1 MVAVAP
7 TFSCVIPAFNREG
20 TIARAIESALAQ
32 DHAPLEVIVVD
43 DGSTDGTRGV
53 VEGFGSP
60 VRCVS
65 QANAGGAAARNA
77 GARAATADWVAFLDS
92 DDYWTPGHLQA
103 IAAAIDA
110 TQGQADFYFADL
122 QRTQREGGHRQW
134 EQARFDTAE
143 PHVLT
148 SDATGWVV
156 RPRIPM
162 MLQGTAFHRERF
174 LAKGALWAEM
184 PRRHDTHGFL
194 VHGIGSPACAVNHV
208 GCVMTADDGSG
219 TRLTA
224 QMDPRSRRYWLYSV
238 MIWRDVL
245 RRFPGLEP
253 RRRRLL
259 RHRLAVA
266 HLSLARHGLGRLN
279 PLGAWHLAMALAASP
294 PLLLGRLV
302 GRRPQEEDLVPYGA
316 RDADAPEVAP
326 DQPGGPGK
334 VKPR

>member
-1 MVAVAP
+1 M
-7 TFSCVIPAFNREG
+7 
-20 TIARAIESALAQ
+20 
-32 DHAPLEVIVVD
+32 
-43 DGSTDGTRGV
+43 
-53 VEGFGSP
+53 
-60 VRCVS
+60 
-65 QANAGGAAARNA
+65 
-77 GARAATADWVAFLDS
+77 AFLDS
-92 DDYWTPGHLQA
+92 DDYWTPGHLRA

-110 TQGQADFYFADL
+110 TQGGADFYFADL
-122 QRTQREGGHRQW
+122 RRTESEGGHRQW

-143 PHVLT
+143 PHVLA

-208 GCVMTADDGSG
+208 GCVMTADDGTG

-224 QMDPRSRRYWLYSV
+224 QMDPRSRRYWRYSV

-245 RRFPGLEP
+245 RRFPDLDP
-253 RRRRLL
+253 PRRRLL

-266 HLSLARHGLGRLN
+266 HLGLARHDLRRAS
-279 PLGAWHLAMALAASP
+279 PVCAWHLAQALVASP
-294 PLLLGRLV
+294 PLFLSRLLGR
-302 GRRPQEEDLVPYGA
+302 RTREEDLLPYGSG
-316 RDADAPEVAP
+316 DAERLPT
-326 DQPGGPGK
+326 
-334 VKPR
+334 